1 MAKSKRERRKK
12 RTAGARRQRDQA
24 DSRAS
29 TRKRRS
35 PGGVRRVLD
44 QKSRLPTERKAG
56 SRDRRE
62 QLVASGLEQLRRW
75 GRRVSAQW
83 RRLPAAVR
91 SPLNLALGGA
101 LALLGAVL
109 VVLLL
114 VRGTPGYYRDP
125 DTISDEQ
132 LIQWGEGFVRKAND
146 LLTHIVNKEEFD
158 VTITEEEL
166 NGYLASFFR
175 PQVRR
180 ALSGRLSEEYRLEL
194 PPGFRGLMV
203 HLREGE
209 VVLMARYEGSR
220 LRPLVSVVGVPG
232 LDDEGR
238 VHFEPPRVRAGWL
251 PVGAGWVA
259 ALEQLENESIS
270 LSGKHIRLERIEVH
284 EGELRVVGRY
294 ESSGDRGVWAPPR

>member
-1 MAKSKRERRKK
+1 MAKSKRKRRKK
-12 RTAGARRQRDQA
+12 RTAGARRQGNQA
-24 DSRAS
+24 GSRAS

-35 PGGVRRVLD
+35 RGGVRRVLD
-44 QKSRLPTERKAG
+44 QESRLPTERKAG
-56 SRDRRE
+56 SRARRE
-62 QLVASGLEQLRRW
+62 QLVESGLEQLRRW

-83 RRLPAAVR
+83 RRLPAGVR
-91 SPLNLALGGA
+91 SPLNLALGGV
-101 LALLGAVL
+101 LALLVALL

-203 HLREGE
+203 HLQEGE

-232 LDDEGR
+232 VDDEGR
-238 VHFEPPRVRAGWL
+238 AHFEPTRVRAGWL
-251 PVGAGWVA
+251 PVGAGWVP

-270 LSGKHIRLERIEVH
+270 LRGKHIRLERIEVH

-294 ESSGDRGVWAPPR
+294 ESSGARGALAPPR